1 MLKKEY
7 GGFNTFSSN
16 RESSGVDIF
25 NKYEYPLNLARHA
38 LQILIKCRSITHILA
53 PFYTCHSI
61 HKTLKDANI
70 EISYYH
76 IDRNFTPLLTDSDI
90 EDSQALLINNY
101 FGISGEVV
109 DNFVEKY
116 GSKVIVDNS
125 QSYYSQHSVKT
136 DHIKSPRKFF
146 GVTDGGV
153 LITTRDIDDLYSHL
167 EFDKSADR
175 IFNLFASDESSRNDN
190 YDKYLSYR
198 DNLQSLSMMRM
209 SKSTENILKL
219 VDFDFCKQAR
229 RRNFDKM
236 HKNLACYN
244 KLNISMRNDDVP
256 MLYPFLYLNTS
267 LKKRLIENNVYLGSY
282 WPLSNYANS
291 STEIEDGLR
300 KNLCC
305 LPIDQTLTD
314 RDIEFICSI
323 VINFID
329 N

>member
-16 RESSGVDIF
+16 WESREVSIF
-25 NKYEYPLNLARHA
+25 NKYEYSLNLARHA

-76 IDRNFTPLLTDSDI
+76 IDRDFTPLLTDADV
-90 EDSQALLINNY
+90 ENSQALLINNY
-101 FGISGEVV
+101 FGISGEVI
-109 DNFVEKY
+109 DNLVQKY
-116 GSKVIVDNS
+116 GSKIIVDNS
-125 QSYYSQHSVKT
+125 QSYYSRHSEEI
-136 DHIKSPRKFF
+136 DHFNSPRKFF

-153 LITTRDIDDLYSHL
+153 LTTTRDISDLYSYL

-175 IFNLFASDESSRNDN
+175 IFNLFASDESSMNDCYDN
-190 YDKYLSYR
+190 YLNYR
-198 DNLQSLSMMRM
+198 NNLQSLSMMRM

-229 RRNFDKM
+229 RRNFEKM
-236 HKNLACYN
+236 HKNLARYN
-244 KLNISMRNDDVP
+244 KLNISMRDSDVP
-256 MLYPFLYLNTS
+256 MLYPFLYLNLS
-267 LKKRLIENNVYLGSY
+267 LKKKLIENNIYIGSY
-282 WPLSNYANS
+282 WPLSNYADS

-300 KNLCC
+300 ENLCC